1 MALAALQE
9 ARGEQGEH
17 GKSLGAEKGEEADA
31 KEEPTEVGGRGGFA
45 VGRGEMTADGGTAD
59 GDEGERK
66 EAENE
71 AGDAGEDVGGGE
83 GLEVAGIGG
92 REGRH
97 GGERV
102 SKRGKGAVGCFVSQ
116 EKEEEGRGNER

>member
-59 GDEGERK
+59 GDVDLCREVFAQVPIAGAFCNGEI
-66 EAENE
+66 
-71 AGDAGEDVGGGE
+71 GP
-83 GLEVAGIGG
+83 VAGSTHL
-92 REGRH
+92 H
-97 GGERV
+97 GYTASLAFLV
-102 SKRGKGAVGCFVSQ
+102 PRGDD
-116 EKEEEGRGNER
+116 